1 MKYLGLIASG
11 LKRKKLRTLFTF
23 LSVLVA
29 FLLFGLLAATRAAFT
44 GGTSVAGQHR
54 LVTMS
59 KVSLTQVLPLADLSR
74 IQAVPGVEE
83 VTHEVW
89 FGGYYQD
96 PKQSIFSFAVDA
108 DNYFDVMSELRI
120 PPAQLKAW
128 KADRAGAMVGASL
141 ARIYGW
147 KVGDQIP
154 LKSNIWH
161 DSNGDNTWTLT
172 IDGIYTDPAKSG
184 NDQMLFL
191 HYKYWNERSVFANN
205 TTSLYFLRIAPGAN
219 ATVVAGQVDALF
231 ANSPH
236 ETRTST
242 EQAFVQNFAAQLGDI
257 GAIVTAIVGAVFF
270 GMLLVTANTMARAVR
285 ERTAELAVMKALG
298 FTRGVVAALVVGE
311 SIALTALGGLIGL
324 GLAWLLATGLGAK
337 LAQFVPGFAL
347 STNAALVGIGFIVL
361 LGLLASLLPCVQVFR
376 MNTVAALRKT

>member
-1 MKYLGLIASG
+1 MKYLGLVASG

-59 KVSLTQVLPLADLSR
+59 KVSLTQSLPLAYLQR
-74 IQAVPGVEE
+74 IQTVPGVED
-83 VTHEVW
+83 VTWEIW

-96 PKQSIFSFAVDA
+96 PKQSIFSFAVNA
-108 DNYFDVMSELRI
+108 DNYFAVYSELRV
-120 PPAQLKAW
+120 PPSQLKAW

-141 ARIYGW
+141 ARRFGW
-147 KVGDQIP
+147 KVGDKIP
-154 LKSNIWH
+154 LKSNIWR
-161 DSNGDNTWTLT
+161 DANGNNTWTLT
-172 IDGIYTDPAKSG
+172 IDGIYSDRAQGG

-191 HYKYWNERSVFANN
+191 HYKYWNERSVFADDM
-205 TTSLYFLRIAPGAN
+205 TSLYVLRIAPGAN
-219 ATVVAGQVDALF
+219 AAVVADKIDALF

-242 EQAFVQNFAAQLGDI
+242 EEAFVQNFADQLGDI

-285 ERTAELAVMKALG
+285 ERTSELAVMKALG
-298 FTRGVVAALVVGE
+298 FRRAMIVALVVGE
-311 SIALTALGGLIGL
+311 SVVLTALGGLAGL
-324 GLAWLLATGLGAK
+324 GLAWLLATGIGTRLSRY
-337 LAQFVPGFAL
+337 VPGFAI
-347 STNAALVGIGFIVL
+347 STTAALVGIGFIVL
-361 LGLLASLLPCVQVFR
+361 LGLLSAVLPCAQVLR
-376 MNTVAALRKT
+376 MNMVSALRKA